1 MDATL
6 KTLAERVVEVETEN
20 ARLRAEVATLTKALE
35 MRDAEATA
43 SELDREIYGD
53 LITVIEQVDR
63 AEKLNLREKLPPD
76 QRETLAVLI
85 PPREEEIIDVRK

>member
-6 KTLAERVVEVETEN
+6 KTLAERVAGVEAEN

-85 PPREEEIIDVRK
+85 PPRQEEIDVK

>member
-6 KTLAERVVEVETEN
+6 KTLAERVVEVEAEN

-35 MRDAEATA
+35 MRDAEAA
-43 SELDREIYGD
+43 AYELDREVYGD

-63 AEKLNLREKLPPD
+63 EQKLNLREKLPPD

-85 PPREEEIIDVRK
+85 PPRQEEIDVK